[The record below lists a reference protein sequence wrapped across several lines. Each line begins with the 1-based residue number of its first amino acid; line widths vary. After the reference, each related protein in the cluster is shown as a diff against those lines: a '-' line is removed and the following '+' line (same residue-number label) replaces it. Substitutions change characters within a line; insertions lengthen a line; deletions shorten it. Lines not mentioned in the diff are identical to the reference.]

1 MSLVSLVLV
10 YLMTFMI
17 IFFMSLPFAIN
28 SPDEY
33 VKGHANSAPEKSNIK
48 LKFFIS
54 VIVSFIP
61 TFLIYWVVKSGFL
74 NSFISNF

>member
-28 SPDEY
+28 SPDKLI
-33 VKGHANSAPEKSNIK
+33 KGHANSAPEKSNIR

-54 VIVSFIP
+54 LLVSFIP
-61 TFLIYWVVKSGFL
+61 TFLIYWIVKSGFL
-74 NSFISNF
+74 NTFISNF